1 MTIQQELDFPT
12 FLTYGKE
19 TSRFGMW
26 FQKVWV
32 GDGNFLLLVSSLSDK
47 TLALSRKTFSCP
59 EEGFS
64 QEKDH
69 FGSFS
74 IEQTHPGSFFQNDY
88 PILGGKVS
96 SKRCF
101 HHFNRPEGCLLTY
114 STSKGFQTFPK
125 QGDLYQTTSVIPRTG
140 KFCLNSV
147 SSAQDFFQ
155 DLGISPSSDGEA
167 KKISEITH

>member
-88 PILGGKVS
+88 PILGDKVS
-96 SKRCF
+96 SDAFTISIDLKDAF
-101 HHFNRPEGCLLTY
+101 LQIPVQKVFRPYL
-114 STSKGFQTFPK
+114 GFM
-125 QGDLYQTTSVIPRTG
+125 
-140 KFCLNSV
+140 
-147 SSAQDFFQ
+147 
-155 DLGISPSSDGEA
+155 
-167 KKISEITH
+167 